1 MISGIDYKRATD
13 LILQA
18 KHRVYVSLPGIHEE
32 LAHALVEAAK
42 RGSEVRVVLDCSEES
57 VRNGYGD
64 LPAIEALRAAG
75 ITVYHFPKNLIS
87 FLICDER
94 GYLIFPESRIFAL
107 DDTGTNAVEL
117 DRVTLLR
124 LVSSFF
130 PPIDASAREKITTEL
145 KRSVAELAAKPEM
158 LLEFGEPPPFDV
170 VDPAKVEE
178 VKRALADNPPVH
190 PDLQRRIRTYTAKI
204 QFVELHF
211 DGKNIG
217 AAKVSI
223 PADALPFKDELLRK
237 SLETRLRLFQ
247 NMIGDERFK
256 ALSDFMKSEDLLRR
270 EYLVPIASREK
281 SIVFIGRKQEFIT
294 KLDELRSRITDVRT
308 KTIEAMTEEVLNS
321 SDRVKKEVLA
331 FLRENPPEGY
341 ERFQESLFE
350 RKAEA
355 LANRVVGS
363 IKFPEPEGL
372 LGKMAFRVNFYD
384 LTWDDFKDEDFLQ
397 ELAEKQVFS
406 TGELNDIVSMREAF
420 AAKHV
425 EAVTSR

>member
-1 MISGIDYKRATD
+1 MITTVDYAKSTD

-18 KHRVYVSLPGIHEE
+18 RYRVYVSLPGIHEE

-75 ITVYHFPKNLIS
+75 ITVYDFPKNLIS
-87 FLICDER
+87 FLISDER

-117 DRVTLLR
+117 DRMTLLR
-124 LVSSFF
+124 LVSTFF
-130 PPIDASAREKITTEL
+130 PPIDASAREKITAEL
-145 KRSVAELAAKPEM
+145 KRSVAELTAEQEM
-158 LLEFGEPPPFDV
+158 LLESGTPPPFDV

-178 VKRALADNPPVH
+178 VKRALAENPLVH

-247 NMIGDERFK
+247 NMVGNERFK
-256 ALSDFMKSEDLLRR
+256 ALSDFLKSEDVLRR
-270 EYLVPIASREK
+270 EFLVPIASREK
-281 SIVFIGRKQEFIT
+281 SVISIGQKQAFVRRIE
-294 KLDELRSRITDVRT
+294 ELRSQIKDVRT

-363 IKFPEPEGL
+363 IKFPEPEDL

-384 LTWDDFKDEDFLQ
+384 LTWDDFKDEEFLK
-397 ELAEKQVFS
+397 ELAEKGVLS
-406 TGELNDIVSMREAF
+406 KGEVSDIVSMRDAF
-420 AAKHV
+420 ASKPV
-425 EAVTSR
+425 EPATSQ